1 MKLTDIQLGDYLNIA
16 KPHKVTGI
24 QTSDGV
30 LCIQTDKTDTYYSV
44 ENYEPVPLTAK
55 IIESNGIGWDEF
67 HQTHRAN
74 FDGERIE
81 LYSGKGVLRRE
92 NKVWSLFIETNSRK
106 VVLDEIRYVHELQH
120 ALRLA
125 GLGKEVTL

>member
-44 ENYEPVPLTAK
+44 ENYEPVQLTAK
-55 IIESNGIGWDEF
+55 IIENSGVEWSEF
-67 HQTHRAN
+67 HQTHRLN
-74 FDGERIE
+74 LDGIRMEF
-81 LYSGKGVLRRE
+81 YSGKGVLRRE
-92 NKVWSLFIETNSRK
+92 NKVWSVFIETNSRK
-106 VVLDEIRYVHELQH
+106 VVLDEHRYVHELQH
-120 ALRLA
+120 ALRMA
-125 GLGKEVTL
+125 GVEMEVRL